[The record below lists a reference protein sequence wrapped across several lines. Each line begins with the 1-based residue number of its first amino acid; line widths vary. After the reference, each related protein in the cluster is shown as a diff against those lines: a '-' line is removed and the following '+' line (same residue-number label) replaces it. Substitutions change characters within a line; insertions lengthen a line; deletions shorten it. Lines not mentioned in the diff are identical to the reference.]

1 MKNPDVTLPANHF
14 KAGLAE
20 KRRQPGL
27 WLTLESTNATEIVA
41 GSGFDW
47 LLLDMEHTSLD
58 VSQVADHIR
67 AAKGGTAE
75 LVVRVPWNDPI
86 IMKRLLDTGVRS
98 FMIPFV
104 QSAEE
109 ARAAVAATRYPPH
122 GIRGVSGNMRANGF
136 NRYRDYGAR
145 YREEQCIVVQIESP
159 AGIAAVAEIGAVEG
173 VDGVFIGPND
183 LAANMG
189 FFGQPGAPQVKA
201 AIVEALEK
209 IKATAKAPGI
219 LNFDPA
225 QARTFFDDGFS
236 FIAVGSDTFIL
247 ARRSEDLLAAVVGK
261 S

>member
-1 MKNPDVTLPANHF
+1 MKNPIVTLPANHF
-14 KAGLAE
+14 KAGLADR
-20 KRRQPGL
+20 RRQPGL
-27 WLTLESTNATEIVA
+27 WLTLESANATEIVA
-41 GSGFDW
+41 GLGFDW

-109 ARAAVAATRYPPH
+109 ARMAVAATRYPPQ

-159 AGIAAVAEIGAVEG
+159 AGIAAIAEIGAVDG
-173 VDGVFIGPND
+173 VDGIFIGPND
-183 LAANMG
+183 LAANLG
-189 FFGQPGAPQVKA
+189 FFGQPGAPEVKA
-201 AIVEALEK
+201 AIGDALEQ
-209 IKATAKAPGI
+209 IKATGKAPGI

-225 QARTFFDDGFS
+225 QAITLFDDGFR
-236 FIAVGSDTFIL
+236 FIAVGSDTFTL
-247 ARRSEDLLAAVVGK
+247 ARRSEDLLAAVVGN